1 MGEYSN
7 YTMASI
13 SLYGFA
19 AGTPFRCHWMLKEL
33 GVDYTLIPVNMAK
46 GEHKTPEYLAINPS
60 GQVPALVHD
69 DVVLTESLAIN
80 FFLGETY
87 RPELL
92 GGTPAERAQALRWS
106 IWSQLHL
113 DRHLGTLARPI
124 WTGMHDEP
132 AEEAAREAL
141 SRFLPIFEAHIAKAP
156 YILGKE
162 FSVADINVGATFRY
176 ADLSS
181 YDLIAYPAILA
192 WRARLAER
200 PAYRE
205 LDAKK

>member
-1 MGEYSN
+1 
-7 YTMASI
+7 MASI

-33 GVDYTLIPVNMAK
+33 GVAYTIIPVNMSQ
-46 GEHKTPEYLAINPS
+46 GEHKSPAYLAINPS

-92 GGTPAERAQALRWS
+92 GATAVDRAQALRWS

-113 DRHLGTLARPI
+113 DRHFGTLARPI
-124 WTGMHDEP
+124 WTGKHDEP

-141 SRFLPIFEAHIAKAP
+141 GRFLPIFEAQIAKGSFV
-156 YILGKE
+156 LGE
-162 FSVADINVGATFRY
+162 AFSVADINIGATFRY

-181 YDLIAYPAILA
+181 YDLSAYPAILA
-192 WRARLAER
+192 WRARLLAR
-200 PAYRE
+200 PSYQE
-205 LDAKK
+205 LDTKK

>member
-1 MGEYSN
+1 
-7 YTMASI
+7 MASI

-33 GVDYTLIPVNMAK
+33 GVAYTLVPVNMAQ
-46 GEHKTPEYLAINPS
+46 GEHKSPAYLAINPS

-80 FFLGETY
+80 SFLGEMY

-92 GGTPAERAQALRWS
+92 GATPADRAQILRWS
-106 IWSQLHL
+106 VWGLLHL
-113 DRHLGTLARPI
+113 DRHFGTLARPV
-124 WTGMHDEP
+124 WTGKHDEP

-141 SRFLPIFEAHIAKAP
+141 SRFLPIFEAQISAHAYAVSDV
-156 YILGKE
+156 
-162 FSVADINVGATFRY
+162 FSVADINIGASFRY
-176 ADLSS
+176 ADSAA
-181 YDLIAYPAILA
+181 YDLSAYPAILA